1 MDWTDL
7 TQIEAFARNWLI
19 ELGRQVNL
27 PLAGRDWELIALAV
41 VALIALMIWTWPV
54 RRAFRIGGPL
64 RWLVAGL
71 TLVSLSFP
79 PLWFLALILSG
90 IRRGTSPV
98 PAARTA
104 AAPTGAVPA
113 LLLNALKTLA
123 QTAGQKSAPAGKRIG
138 PWGKPTGKAAPA
150 QPAPASRSTGEP
162 SASRPVQRRHV
173 TTATT
178 RRGSVLPNR
187 ETWVRRR

>member
-7 TQIEAFARNWLI
+7 TQIEAYARNWLI
-19 ELGRQVNL
+19 ELGRRVDL

-41 VALIALMIWTWPV
+41 AALIALMLWTWPV

-71 TLVSLSFP
+71 NLASLAFF

-90 IRRGTSPV
+90 IRRRIPT
-98 PAARTA
+98 PAQPRTA
-104 AAPTGAVPA
+104 SAPAGAVPA

-123 QTAGQKSAPAGKRIG
+123 QTAGQKTAPGKRIG
-138 PWGKPTGKAAPA
+138 PWGKAAPA
-150 QPAPASRSTGEP
+150 QPAPTSRSATP
-162 SASRPVQRRHV
+162 SPSRPATVQRQHV

-178 RRGSVLPNR
+178 RRGSALPNR